1 MKGFKNRL
9 NQPANPLRCG
19 FTVADSLEIR
29 LLGPLDVRVGDTSL
43 ELGGA
48 KPRAILAALAL
59 EAGRVVSVDQLVEAG
74 WGSEAPLRAVNS
86 VPVYISQLRKAIG
99 ANRIETRAP
108 GYLLNLDPAEL
119 DLARF
124 DEQVRA
130 AAIARG
136 RGDHAAAVTLLRDA
150 LALWRGPA
158 LSDLTAEPFVA
169 DAARLEE
176 ARLVATEDRVEAE
189 LALGAHHHLVG
200 ELEALVAAHPLRERM
215 RAQLMLALYR
225 SDRQAEA
232 LRAYQ
237 DLRRVLGE
245 ELGIEPSR
253 ELASLEEAM
262 LLQRPELEW
271 RATPIPTAVE
281 SRPARPGPKIVSGP
295 PGAFLGRDE
304 ELARLTEIWD
314 RVCAGGLELALV
326 AGEPGIG
333 KTRLVAEFAA
343 YAAEGGGTVLY
354 GGCDDEAPVPYRP
367 FVEALRHY
375 VEGSSTAELRALSF
389 RVRELARVVPELAER
404 LPELEVPRGRDSDTE
419 RYFLFEAVVAL
430 LAAAAGNAPVLLV
443 LDDVHWADKPS
454 RLLLRH
460 VTQRLIES
468 PIFVVTTS
476 RDTEVLAEVD
486 RERRAHRIRLG
497 GLTEDDVAT
506 LLKSWNDAAPAALV
520 KAVHAETDGNPF
532 FVGEVLRHLAET
544 ADGDVEGVRLGIPE
558 GVRELLHRR
567 LERLPA
573 ETTRLLQVAAVIGR
587 EFDVAVLEAI
597 VDLAADATLD
607 ALEALE
613 RAGILVELQR
623 PAGRYRFAHNL
634 VREAIYEELSPTR
647 RARLHQDVGNALETV
662 FGLQRDQPLA
672 ELAHHFSMAA
682 PLGEVSRAINYAR
695 QAAENAIGQVAYD
708 AAINHYRRAL
718 ELAGTAP
725 TRDRAEL
732 LLALAEAE
740 WRVGST
746 QQAPRTASA
755 AAAIARTL
763 RDPELLGRA
772 AVARAGAHLLYFFE
786 RGDYDQET
794 IDLLEEALAALDDG
808 DSRLRVELLGS
819 LARLLYLVAPLERRS
834 VLIAEAMGIAER
846 LGDLETLAIARFHE
860 YNALRTPYNVEDRLQ
875 QATRLLHMALELN
888 DRELLLT
895 CHLFRVME
903 LLELGDIDG
912 VDAELEPQLQLAH
925 ELRQPNLMW
934 ITTLHRAMRA
944 TLDGRFD
951 EGEALAQEA
960 LELGMH
966 TEMAYPAPVYG
977 GQIAVLRTLQG
988 RADEIEPPV
997 RALITGMPYVP
1008 AWRAGLAF
1016 ALLEAGRVDEMTE
1029 AARDVQSPEE
1039 VPHDMF
1045 FVVHMASMAEVWSAL
1060 GDVDHAGPIYEALL
1074 PLADRNVTLALG
1086 ASCWGSV
1093 SHYLGVLAACIGNL
1107 DDADAHFQEALDRNG
1122 RMGAWPLVAR
1132 TQVAY
1137 ARMLINRNQPGDREH
1152 ADSLLD
1158 AAEEIAEELRMIS
1171 LGLRAQELR
1180 ALL

>member
-1 MKGFKNRL
+1 M
-9 NQPANPLRCG
+9 
-19 FTVADSLEIR
+19 ADTLEIR
-29 LLGPLDVRVGDTSL
+29 LLGPLDVRVGGISL

-48 KPRAILAALAL
+48 KPRAILAMLAL
-59 EAGRVVSVDQLVEAG
+59 HAGRVVSVDQLVEAG
-74 WGSEAPLRAVNS
+74 WGTEAPLRAVNS
-86 VPVYISQLRKAIG
+86 VPVYISQLRKALG
-99 ANRIETRAP
+99 ASRIETRTP
-108 GYLLNLDPAEL
+108 GYQLNIEAAEL
-119 DLARF
+119 DLTRF
-124 DEQVRA
+124 DDQVRA
-130 AAIARG
+130 AGIARS
-136 RGDHAAAVTLLRDA
+136 RGDHAAAASLLREA
-150 LALWRGPA
+150 LDLWRGPA
-158 LSDLTAEPFVA
+158 LGDLLADSFLAE
-169 DAARLEE
+169 AARLEE
-176 ARLVATEDRVEAE
+176 ARLAATEDRIEAE

-200 ELEALVAAHPLRERM
+200 QLEALVAAHPLRERM

-271 RATPIPTAVE
+271 RAAPVVAPAE
-281 SRPARPGPKIVSGP
+281 PRQARPGPAILAGAEE
-295 PGAFLGRDE
+295 GAFLGRDE
-304 ELARLTEIWD
+304 EMARLIDTWD
-314 RVCAGGLELALV
+314 RVCAGRLELAFI

-333 KTRLVAEFAA
+333 KTRLVAEFARH
-343 YAAEGGGTVLY
+343 AAASGAVVLY
-354 GGCDDEAPVPYRP
+354 GGCDDDAPVPYRP

-430 LAAAAGNAPVLLV
+430 LAAAAGHAPVVLV
-443 LDDVHWADKPS
+443 LDDLHWADKPS

-460 VTQRLIES
+460 VVQRLIES
-468 PIFVVTTS
+468 PIFVVATS
-476 RDTEVLAEVD
+476 RDTEVLTDVD
-486 RERRAHRIRLG
+486 RERRAHRIRLD
-497 GLTEDDVAT
+497 GLTEADVAA
-506 LLKSWNDAAPAALV
+506 LLKTWNDAAPPALV
-520 KAVHAETDGNPF
+520 RAVHAETDGNPF

-544 ADGDVEGVRLGIPE
+544 VDGDVEGARLGIPE
-558 GVRELLHRR
+558 GVRELLQRR
-567 LERLPA
+567 LERLPESTA
-573 ETTRLLQVAAVIGR
+573 RVLNVAAVVGR
-587 EFDVAVLEAI
+587 EFDVAVLEDI
-597 VDLAADATLD
+597 VDESPDAILD
-607 ALEALE
+607 GLEELE
-613 RAGILVELQR
+613 RAGILAEMQR

-634 VREAIYEELSPTR
+634 VREAIYEEMSPTR
-647 RARLHQDVGNALETV
+647 RARLHLDVGNALERV
-662 FGLQRDQPLA
+662 FAARRDQPLA
-672 ELAHHFSMAA
+672 ELAYHFSMAA
-682 PLGEVSRAINYAR
+682 PLGDASRAIDYAR
-695 QAAENAIGQVAYD
+695 RAAEQAVGQVAYD
-708 AAINHYRRAL
+708 GAISHYRRAL
-718 ELAGTAP
+718 ELSGPPP
-725 TRDRAEL
+725 TRERAEL

-746 QQAPRTASA
+746 ARAPQTASD

-763 RDPELLGRA
+763 RDSELLGRA

-794 IDLLEEALAALDDG
+794 IDLLEEALVAVDTG

-819 LARLLYLVAPLERRS
+819 LARLLYLVAPLERRAE
-834 VLIAEAMGIAER
+834 LITEAMAIAER
-846 LGDLETLAIARFHE
+846 LDDRETLAIARFHE
-860 YNALRTPYNVEDRLQ
+860 YNALRTPYNAEARLE

-912 VDAELEPQLQLAH
+912 VDAELDPQLQLAE
-925 ELRQPNLMW
+925 ELRQPNLLW

-944 TLDGRFD
+944 TLDGRFH
-951 EGEALAQEA
+951 EGETLAQEA
-960 LELGMH
+960 LELGMQ

-988 RADEIEPPV
+988 RAEEIEPPV
-997 RALITGMPYVP
+997 RALIAGMPYVS

-1016 ALLEAGRVDEMTE
+1016 ALLEAGRAEELAEAVKNVD
-1029 AARDVQSPEE
+1029 APSV
-1039 VPHDMF
+1039 VPQDMF
-1045 FVVHMASMAEVWSAL
+1045 YVVHMASMAEVWGAL
-1060 GDVDHAGPIYEALL
+1060 GDAEHAKPVYDALL

-1093 SHYLGVLAACIGNL
+1093 AHFLAVLATAMGDL
-1107 DDADAHFQEALDRNG
+1107 DAADAHFQHALDRNG

-1137 ARMLINRNQPGDREH
+1137 ARMLINRDQPGDREH

-1158 AAEEIAEELRMIS
+1158 AAEEIAEELKMIS
-1171 LGLRAQELR
+1171 TGLRAQELR
-1180 ALL
+1180 AQL